1 MHINGACRDFF
12 LKLSIVFILPQNISS
27 HFRREASVRHLLE
40 RHLQLDNSSEDDEDD
55 VTDSTLTRETF
66 LLEKLKL
73 PRERLHSAKAVRAGA
88 EGRKHEEAWHLLR
101 ARQWNECHKVVVKHV
116 AAEMII
122 HGTLNLFLFATS
134 RLHSFLFAHI
144 PI

>member
-1 MHINGACRDFF
+1 MHINGACRDLS

-27 HFRREASVRHLLE
+27 RFRREASVRNLLE

-73 PRERLHSAKAVRAGA
+73 PREWLHSAKAVRARA
-88 EGRKHEEAWHLLR
+88 EGRRHEEAWHLLR

-122 HGTLNLFLFATS
+122 HGNLNLFLFAS
-134 RLHSFLFAHI
+134 LRLYSVLFAHI